1 MGFNISG
8 MVIDN
13 NFNKSLDEFEDAM
26 HWGLEVLEEINFE
39 QASANWT
46 PDDIVNIYFSEKAT
60 MIFYPFEWSLEPN
73 HPQNVNS
80 LGFAYSET
88 VMTFAVSYLDSVG
101 NYRFFIENE
110 GERQMETG
118 NPLLLE
124 TEYST
129 ADGLIFKLFDVLL
142 DESFFSIDVSKKAY
156 RCKKVPYNHNKL
168 MPKET
173 ISVST
178 TLAEEQALP
187 KESKE
192 DAKLSNLEVID
203 PLIEYVNPI
212 IEKEEK
218 KIDKSLEMTPPKKWW
233 EFWK

>member
-13 NFNKSLDEFEDAM
+13 NFNKCIDAFQDGM
-26 HWGLEVLEEINFE
+26 QWGIEVVEEINFE

-46 PDDIVNIYFSEKAT
+46 PDDTVNIYFSEKAT
-60 MIFYPFEWSLEPN
+60 MIFYPFEWTLEPD

-88 VMTFAVSYLDSVG
+88 AMTFAVSYLDEKG

-110 GERQMETG
+110 GERQLESGT
-118 NPLLLE
+118 PLALE
-124 TEYST
+124 QEFPT

-142 DESFFSIDVSKKAY
+142 DQSFFTIESNERAY
-156 RCKKVPYNHNKL
+156 RCKKIPYNPHKI
-168 MPKET
+168 ET
-173 ISVST
+173 KIISNNCIIT
-178 TLAEEQALP
+178 
-187 KESKE
+187 ES
-192 DAKLSNLEVID
+192 EVIFEEVQKA
-203 PLIEYVNPI
+203 PSIKEVGIIVNEIGKPEILREKSEHPI
-212 IEKEEK
+212 LEKQP
-218 KIDKSLEMTPPKKWW
+218 TKKWW